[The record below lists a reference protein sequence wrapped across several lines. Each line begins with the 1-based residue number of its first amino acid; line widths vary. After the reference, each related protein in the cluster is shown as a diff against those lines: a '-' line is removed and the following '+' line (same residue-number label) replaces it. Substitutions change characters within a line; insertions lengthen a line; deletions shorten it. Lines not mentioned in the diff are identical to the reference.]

1 MPGLFAPLTINKM
14 VVENRVVRSATLDGM
29 AQNGMVSEAEIALY
43 GELGKGRIGLIISH
57 GLAPTREG
65 QASPGQLSAF
75 SDDAI
80 PSLKKM
86 VDAVHEGGGKIAA
99 QILHGGWMCRPEV
112 TGLQPVGPSALLH
125 PRSGQAIREL
135 SGDEIVQLVEDY
147 AQASRRIR
155 EAGFDGVQLHA
166 AHSWLLSAFL
176 SPVTNRRGDEWG
188 GSAAKRANF
197 LRRTCISM
205 RRKLGPDFP
214 IMVKLG
220 IRDYHPEGKPS
231 LEGVETARMLEAD
244 GVDAIEVSEGL
255 EADFF
260 HHIRKDATA
269 PYYLDECRQVRQ
281 AISIPVFL
289 VGGIR
294 RLDDMEM
301 VLSEGI
307 ADAISMCRPFIM
319 EPHLVERL
327 RSRLTESSKCTSC
340 NGCLG
345 LMSKGRLA
353 CAIV

>member
-1 MPGLFAPLTINKM
+1 M
-14 VVENRVVRSATLDGM
+14 VIENRFVRSATLDGM
-29 AQNGMVSEAEIALY
+29 AHNGMVSDAEIALY
-43 GELGKGRIGLIISH
+43 SELGRGSIGLIVSH
-57 GLAPTREG
+57 GLAPTGEG

-75 SDDAI
+75 SDEAI
-80 PSLKKM
+80 PSLKKI

-112 TGLQPVGPSALLH
+112 TGLQPVGPSAMLH

-135 SGDEIVQLVEDY
+135 SSDEIVQLIEDY
-147 AQASRRIR
+147 AQASRRIK

-176 SPVTNRRGDEWG
+176 SPVTNRRQDEWG
-188 GSAAKRANF
+188 GSAVKRANL
-197 LRRTCISM
+197 LRRICIRM
-205 RRKLGPDFP
+205 RKMLGPEFP

-231 LEGVETARMLEAD
+231 SEGVETARMLEAD
-244 GVDAIEVSEGL
+244 GVDAVEVSEGL

-260 HHIRKDATA
+260 HHIRKDALA
-269 PYYLDECRQVRQ
+269 PYYLDECRQVRR
-281 AISIPVFL
+281 AIAIPVFL

-294 RLDDMEM
+294 RLEDMEM
-301 VLSEGI
+301 VLGEGV

-327 RSRLTESSKCTSC
+327 RSRLSERSNCTSC

-353 CAIV
+353 CALL